1 MNIDYL
7 RYLQTSLSRIDEL
20 IRVAVVRAQNAGHD
34 PTDALR
40 GLVISDDEIEEHLTR
55 PAMASSWKDDTDFQ
69 LPELILDKTNDL
81 PFLHLVRIFQL
92 NTLDCFI
99 LLLCLAPE
107 FDRRYERLYAFLQD
121 DVSARRATVN
131 LIMNVLGIDVPQR
144 FAVWDRLAAHQP
156 LRYHHLIN
164 SLPDP
169 GQYKSSFLSHY
180 LKVDHR
186 LTAYLL
192 GSNEPDERLEQT
204 VRIVTN
210 AGLVGISAE
219 DVEPIRQVLSQSPV
233 VFMHGRPDIG
243 QAETAAAL
251 CSDYD
256 LPLVRIKLAELTEL
270 ELDFT
275 LAWKLA
281 LREAYLLNGAVLF
294 DEWKYCLNEAGDV
307 PIELWEAI
315 QAFPHPVFISS
326 ADDWEPVDTGRQRRM
341 LRLKF
346 AIPSFPERRDT
357 WIGMVNAYGLQMNGN
372 QIDELANKFRFSQ
385 GQIVRAVHT
394 AADIATSRGKTMDIS
409 DLYSGAQAHASL
421 KLGQLAKKIEPRYEW
436 QDLILPPEQLKQLHE
451 ITDRARF
458 SYVVQEQ
465 WGFGEKVAPVAG
477 VSALFAGESGTGKTL
492 AAEVIAKNLGLVLYK
507 IDLSAVVSKYI
518 GETEKNLSIIFTE
531 AQASNAIL
539 FFDEAD
545 ALFGKRSEVKD
556 ARDRYANIEIA
567 YLLQQIESY
576 DGVSIMATN
585 LRQNLDEAFTR
596 RLDFLVDFPF
606 PESEYRLLIWQA
618 HFPKNAPLAEDVDL
632 NLVAEQYRLAGGN
645 IRNAAVA
652 SAYLAAA
659 DSSPITLPHIRGA
672 VRREHQKMGRL
683 LEEDY

>member
-1 MNIDYL
+1 
-7 RYLQTSLSRIDEL
+7 
-20 IRVAVVRAQNAGHD
+20 
-34 PTDALR
+34 
-40 GLVISDDEIEEHLTR
+40 
-55 PAMASSWKDDTDFQ
+55 
-69 LPELILDKTNDL
+69 
-81 PFLHLVRIFQL
+81 
-92 NTLDCFI
+92 
-99 LLLCLAPE
+99 
-107 FDRRYERLYAFLQD
+107 
-121 DVSARRATVN
+121 
-131 LIMNVLGIDVPQR
+131 
-144 FAVWDRLAAHQP
+144 
-156 LRYHHLIN
+156 
-164 SLPDP
+164 
-169 GQYKSSFLSHY
+169 
-180 LKVDHR
+180 
-186 LTAYLL
+186 
-192 GSNEPDERLEQT
+192 
-204 VRIVTN
+204 VTN